1 MDTVTNT
8 RRPLEAGDGELKEFL
23 PAESPTDM
31 AVQPLRWF
39 EPPPAPRFA
48 RMRAR
53 RAFILAGTA
62 MLTAGGCYEMYR
74 VLQVGGVT
82 VLESIILVLFGLL
95 FAWIAFSFMSAL
107 VGFFVL
113 LTRKKDELGID
124 GSTPL
129 PAIDSRTAMLL
140 PTYNEDPYRVLARLR
155 AIYESVEQTG
165 HRSRFDWFVLSDTT
179 DAAIW
184 IAEEKCFLKL
194 RQDVGSAAAI
204 FYRHRPENT
213 ARKSGNIE
221 EWVRRFGSQ
230 YECMLILDA
239 DSLMT
244 GQSIVRLV
252 AAMETHPKAALIQ
265 TLPIIVNAKSL
276 FARWQQFAGRL
287 YGPMLAAGIA
297 WWHGSEGNYWG
308 HNAIIRVRAFAQ
320 YAGLP
325 ELRGPK
331 PFGGHILSHDFI
343 EAALMRRGGWAI
355 HMAPTLAGSYEECP
369 PSLSDFASR
378 DRRWCQGNLQ
388 HLALLSTRGF
398 HWVSRLHLLTGIGSY
413 LTAPLWLIFLVFGIL
428 VSLQAQFVRPE
439 YFPKGF
445 SLFPTWPAQDPILA
459 AWVFVGTMGMLI
471 APKLLAFIVLL
482 GDPDARR
489 KFGGGLR
496 VLAGIIAETIL
507 SGLTAPVMMI
517 FQSSAVGE
525 ILLGRD
531 AGWQVQ
537 RRDDGAVSHRD
548 TISTYSIPTFVGIA
562 MAGAAYAVSLP
573 LLLWMTPVILGLLL
587 SIPIAML
594 SSSPG
599 ANRRS
604 GLFKTPEQTAPPSVL
619 ARANEL
625 ATVPHASL
633 GCPLRALRDD
643 AALLEAHMNNL
654 SGQKARKR
662 GEVDPHLAIARAK
675 VEDAETFEEAA
686 GYLNQREK
694 FAVLNTPAVLVGLLT
709 LPRQQIA
716 PPEASQEALPAY
728 EPTRIARLPG
738 RERYGGEAEGD
749 LHRSS

>member
-1 MDTVTNT
+1 MDTLAKAGRAT
-8 RRPLEAGDGELKEFL
+8 RAGDIPLNDFL
-23 PAESPTDM
+23 PSESPMDM
-31 AVQPLRWF
+31 AAQALRRF
-39 EPPPAPRFA
+39 EPPPAPDFA
-48 RMRAR
+48 PLWVR
-53 RAFILAGTA
+53 RALVLTGTA
-62 MLTAGGCYEMYR
+62 ILTAAGCYEMYR

-82 VLESIILVLFGLL
+82 VLEAIILALFVLL

-107 VGFFVL
+107 AGFFVL

-124 GSTPL
+124 TRAPL
-129 PAIDSRTAMLL
+129 PAINSRTAMLL

-155 AIYESVEQTG
+155 AIYESVQETG
-165 HRSRFDWFVLSDTT
+165 HGARFDWFVLSDTT
-179 DAAIW
+179 DPATW

-194 RQDVGSAAAI
+194 RGDVGSAATI
-204 FYRHRPENT
+204 FYRHRPENI

-221 EWVRRFGSQ
+221 EWVRRFGSN
-230 YECMLILDA
+230 YESMLILDA

-244 GQSIVRLV
+244 GDSVVRLV

-325 ELRGPK
+325 ELRGRK
-331 PFGGHILSHDFI
+331 PFGGHIMSHDFI

-355 HMAPTLAGSYEECP
+355 HMAPTLRGSYEESP
-369 PSLSDFASR
+369 PTLSDFAAR

-388 HLALLSTRGF
+388 HLALLPTRGF

-439 YFPKGF
+439 YFPKGY
-445 SLFPTWPAQDPILA
+445 SLFPQWPAQDPVLA
-459 AWVFVGTMGMLI
+459 AWVFAGTMGMLI
-471 APKLLAFIVLL
+471 APKLLAFVVLL
-482 GDPDARR
+482 TDADTRR
-489 KFGGGLR
+489 KFGGGLL
-496 VLAGIIAETIL
+496 VLVGIIAETIL

-525 ILLGRD
+525 ILFGRD

-548 TISTYSIPTFVGIA
+548 TVNTYAVPTLVGIA
-562 MAGAAYAVSLP
+562 MAVAAYAVSLP

-587 SIPIAML
+587 SIPIAIL
-594 SSSPG
+594 SSSSGP
-599 ANRRS
+599 NRRS
-604 GLFKTPEQTAPPSVL
+604 RLFETPEQTAPPPVL

-625 ATVPHASL
+625 ASAPHSPLA
-633 GCPLRALRDD
+633 CPLHELRSD
-643 AALLEAHMNNL
+643 ADLREAHLNNL
-654 SGQKARKR
+654 SGQRPRKR

-675 VEDAETFEEAA
+675 IEDAETFEEAA
-686 GYLNQREK
+686 GFLSAREK
-694 FAVLNTPAVLVGLLT
+694 FAVLKSPAVLAVLL
-709 LPRQQIA
+709 
-716 PPEASQEALPAY
+716 ALPDPA
-728 EPTRIARLPG
+728 
-738 RERYGGEAEGD
+738 
-749 LHRSS
+749 